1 MALGDDADDNSF
13 PMPRPNVIPTLRY
26 ADCDAAIEWL
36 VHVLGAE
43 PRTAF
48 RNAAGGV
55 MHAELQ
61 WGNGVLMLGDQPAAD
76 EPGRLAVETGPSWT
90 YLATDDDPSVAAAFE
105 RAVEMKAEVVQ
116 PLTQQEYGGS
126 DFTLR
131 DPGGHLWS
139 VGSYR
144 PGAGGQASD
153 RA

>member
-48 RNAAGGV
+48 RNEAGGV
-55 MHAELQ
+55 THAELQ
-61 WGNGVLMLGDQPAAD
+61 WGNGVLMLGDLPTAD

-105 RAVEMKAEVVQ
+105 RAVERKAEVVQ
-116 PLTQQEYGGS
+116 PLTQQSYGGS

-144 PGAGGQASD
+144 PGAGGSS
-153 RA
+153 

>member
-48 RNAAGGV
+48 RNEAGGV
-55 MHAELQ
+55 VHAELQ
-61 WGNGVLMLGDQPAAD
+61 WGNGLLMLGDQPAAD
-76 EPGRLAVETGPSWT
+76 EPGRLVVDAGPSWT

-105 RAVEMKAEVVQ
+105 RAVEMNAEVVQ

-144 PGAGGQASD
+144 PGAGSSA
-153 RA
+153 